1 MKLASLLL
9 TSFLF
14 TAITH
19 AQTPGPPAG
28 LPAGVEP
35 PKPTD
40 PIVFAYFKEPANQGI
55 YLALSR
61 DGYTFTPL
69 NDGQPWLKPD
79 QPGELMRDVYITR
92 TPDGGHFRMVFTWAW
107 HGNAIGVSD
116 SDDLL
121 HWSPQRRIEIMGAW
135 ANVQNTWAPETYWDT
150 QHNDWL
156 ILWSSNFNATAIPG
170 APSSPTVLSLA
181 KVGSSAPQAIQPA
194 EGLRLWAAHTKDWQT
209 FSTPEKFFDRSFPVI
224 DATLF
229 HRTLH
234 GKHDVAM
241 VFKDQTT
248 DPLRYNE
255 RWTSAPTV
263 TGPWDPVS
271 APINEPWSEG
281 PSVIQ
286 VGDKFIVYY
295 DHYRPPKP
303 RYEGVETTDW
313 VHWTSVNDKMHFP
326 EAAKHGSFFRVTEAE
341 AQRLLARH
349 DPVP

>member
-1 MKLASLLL
+1 MNHSRRILRRLAL
-9 TSFLF
+9 TLV
-14 TAITH
+14 TLPLTLTP
-19 AQTPGPPAG
+19 AQTPT
-28 LPAGVEP
+28 
-35 PKPTD
+35 PTS
-40 PIVFAYFKEPANQGI
+40 PIVFAYFQEPANQGI

-92 TPDGGHFRMVFTWAW
+92 APDGHHFRMVFTWAW
-107 HGNAIGVSD
+107 HGNAIGISD

-121 HWSPQRRIEIMGAW
+121 HWSPQRRIEIMSAFP
-135 ANVQNTWAPETYWDT
+135 NVQNTWAPETYWDA

-156 ILWSSNFNATAIPG
+156 ILWSSNFNATA
-170 APSSPTVLSLA
+170 TT
-181 KVGSSAPQAIQPA
+181 PA

-209 FSTPEKFFDRSFPVI
+209 FSTPEKFFDRGFPVI

-229 HRTLH
+229 HRMS
-234 GKHDVAM
+234 DVVM
-241 VFKDQTT
+241 IFKDQTT

-255 RWTSAPTV
+255 RWTSGPTV
-263 TGPWDPVS
+263 TGPWGSLS

-286 VGDKFIVYY
+286 VGNKFIVYY
-295 DHYRPPKP
+295 DHYRPPNA

-313 VHWTSVNDKMHFP
+313 VHWTSINDKMHLP
-326 EAAKHGSFFRVTEAE
+326 ANCKHGSFFRVTEAE

-349 DPVP
+349 DSPTPSLQTEN

>member
-1 MKLASLLL
+1 MNRSRRILKTLTALAALAL
-9 TSFLF
+9 TPL
-14 TAITH
+14 TR
-19 AQTPGPPAG
+19 AQTPS
-28 LPAGVEP
+28 
-35 PKPTD
+35 PTD
-40 PIVFAYFKEPANQGI
+40 PIVFAYFQEPANQGI

-92 TPDGGHFRMVFTWAW
+92 TPDGAHFRMVFTWAW
-107 HGNAIGVSD
+107 HGNAIGISG

-121 HWSPQRRIEIMGAW
+121 HWSPQRRIEIMSAFP
-135 ANVQNTWAPETYWDT
+135 NVQNTWAPETYWDA

-156 ILWSSNFNATAIPG
+156 IVWSSNFNATA
-170 APSSPTVLSLA
+170 TT
-181 KVGSSAPQAIQPA
+181 PA

-209 FSTPEKFFDRSFPVI
+209 FSTPEKFFDRGFPVI

-229 HRTLH
+229 HRTLK
-234 GKHDVAM
+234 GKSDVVM

-255 RWTSAPTV
+255 RWTSGPTV
-263 TGPWDPVS
+263 TGPWGQLS

-295 DHYRPPKP
+295 DHYRPPNP

-313 VHWTSVNDKMHFP
+313 VHWTSINDKMHLP
-326 EAAKHGSFFRVTEAE
+326 ANCKHGSFFRVTETE

-349 DPVP
+349 DPKSPESPAP

>member
-1 MKLASLLL
+1 MKRIRPIATLLL
-9 TSFLF
+9 SILL
-14 TAITH
+14 APLAH
-19 AQTPGPPAG
+19 AQTPA
-28 LPAGVEP
+28 
-35 PKPTD
+35 PTS

-92 TPDGGHFRMVFTWAW
+92 TPDGAHFRMVFTWAW
-107 HGNAIGVSD
+107 HGNAIGISD

-121 HWSPQRRIEIMGAW
+121 HWSPQRRIEIMSAFP
-135 ANVQNTWAPETYWDT
+135 NVQNTWAPETYWDT
-150 QHNDWL
+150 QHHDWL
-156 ILWSSNFNATAIPG
+156 ILWSSSLG
-170 APSSPTVLSLA
+170 APSSPAVLSQA
-181 KVGSSAPQAIQPA
+181 KVGSSAMQSATPA

-209 FSTPEKFFDRSFPVI
+209 FSTPEKFFDRGFPVI

-234 GKHDVAM
+234 GKHDVVM

-263 TGPWDPVS
+263 TGPWGPVS

-295 DHYRPPKP
+295 DHYRPPNP

-313 VHWTSVNDKMHFP
+313 IHWTSVNDKMRLP
-326 EAAKHGSFFRVTEAE
+326 EASKHGSFFRVTEAE

-349 DPVP
+349 DP